1 MQISGRAHEGW
12 MTVIPLSVFVFVVI
26 VALGGPSAFVNVV
39 SLWVVD
45 VIAYAAH
52 WMKSL

>member
-12 MTVIPLSVFVFVVI
+12 MTVVPLSVFVFVVI
-26 VALGGPSAFVNVV
+26 VALGGPAAFVNIV

-45 VIAYAAH
+45 VVTYAAH
-52 WMKSL
+52 LLKDL